1 MQNVHERRGTRR
13 KRWRIRVIPV
23 PPDRYP
29 AFQNDPEHA
38 FASMSAEK
46 RIAEIDAVCA
56 RLWSINDAVRDFPGA
71 VKKIVDIAA

>member
-1 MQNVHERRGTRR
+1 MQIVHERRGTRR

-46 RIAEIDAVCA
+46 RIAEIDSACAKLWLKLAESEAVEF
-56 RLWSINDAVRDFPGA
+56 VTKPGA
-71 VKKIVDIAA
+71 LAA